1 MSKHN
6 HQLDESTYES
16 ARAYLK
22 DALEQMLAAGR
33 SAREFGDF
41 ALDKFGDKFIPYLQE
56 FSQEVSKGKI
66 KIKGLGKPAKTAIFG
81 RHVSRQERE
90 DMIREAAYLRA
101 EQRGFVGGSPEEDW
115 CQAEREVDRRLAQE
129 SGLVEKGR
137 MALTSVGTIIEREF
151 DEVRHVVAGWL
162 EGGSGSG
169 PLDEVTLKK
178 KVAVKQTA
186 PAKAGTAAST
196 AEAGKAAKEAKK
208 KSAGLKKAA
217 KKKAVKKKR
226 VAAKKRAKKATAKSD

>member
-33 SAREFGDF
+33 SARELGDF
-41 ALDKFGDKFIPYLQE
+41 ALDKFGDKFIPYLQA
-56 FSQEVSKGKI
+56 FSQDVSKGKI

-115 CQAEREVDRRLAQE
+115 RQAEREVDRRLAQE
-129 SGLVEKGR
+129 TGLVEKGR
-137 MALTSVGTIIEREF
+137 MALTSAGTIIEREF
-151 DEVRHVVAGWL
+151 DEVRRVVAGWL
-162 EGGSGSG
+162 EGGAGSG
-169 PLDEVTLKK
+169 PLEEAILK
-178 KVAVKQTA
+178 
-186 PAKAGTAAST
+186 
-196 AEAGKAAKEAKK
+196 
-208 KSAGLKKAA
+208 KKAA
-217 KKKAVKKKR
+217 KKKAVKKKA
-226 VAAKKRAKKATAKSD
+226 VKKKAVKKKAVKKKAAAKKRAKKATAKSG